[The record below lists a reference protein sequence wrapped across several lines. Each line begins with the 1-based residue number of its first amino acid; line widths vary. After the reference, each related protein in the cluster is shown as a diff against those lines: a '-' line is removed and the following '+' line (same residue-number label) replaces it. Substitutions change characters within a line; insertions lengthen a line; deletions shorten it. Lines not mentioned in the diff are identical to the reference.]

1 MRVMATNNCACLWP
15 IQVKVYFSFVVN
27 FSVIKKKPRETL
39 KEDLKR
45 LTCISYGCFM
55 QALLG
60 KTLFYFILFPS

>member
-45 LTCISYGCFM
+45 
-55 QALLG
+55 
-60 KTLFYFILFPS
+60 